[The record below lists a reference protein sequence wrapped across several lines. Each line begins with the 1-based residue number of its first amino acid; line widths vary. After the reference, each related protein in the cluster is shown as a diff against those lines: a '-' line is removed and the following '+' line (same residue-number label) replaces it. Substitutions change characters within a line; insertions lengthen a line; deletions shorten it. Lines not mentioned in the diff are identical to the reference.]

1 MPAPDTETDDFRLL
15 PPADFRL
22 AVVGGCGGIGRRLV
36 QVALASG
43 LKVAIV
49 DLPRSIDGHHPPPEC
64 GVYAADATDPGQVEA
79 AFAALADAWG
89 ALDGF
94 VNLCGFSPARQPIG
108 TLDFATWQQAID
120 GNLNAAFLTSKYALP
135 LLRLG
140 TAPTM
145 VHVASSLAV
154 KASAGY
160 GPYSA
165 AKAGILALTRM
176 LAAENAPGVRVNAV
190 APSAVRTEFI
200 TGGTGRSA
208 YPGSPL
214 LDLDAY
220 GKALPL
226 ARIAEPDDVLGPIL
240 FLLGPG
246 SRYMTGQVL
255 HVNGGLFQP

>member
-1 MPAPDTETDDFRLL
+1 MTDTTDFRLR

-36 QVALASG
+36 QGALASG
-43 LKVAIV
+43 LKVAII
-49 DLPRSIDGHHPPPEC
+49 DLPQSIAAHPPSPDC
-64 GVYAADATDPGQVEA
+64 SVYAADCSDSRQVEA
-79 AFAALADAWG
+79 AFGALAQAWG

-94 VNLCGFSPARQPIG
+94 VNLCGFSPARQPLE
-108 TLDFATWQQAID
+108 TVELATWQQAID
-120 GNLNAAFLTSKYALP
+120 GNLNAAFLTSKFALP
-135 LLRLG
+135 LLRRG
-140 TAPTM
+140 IAPAM

-176 LAAENAPGVRVNAV
+176 LATENAPGIRVNAV
-190 APSAVRTEFI
+190 APSAVRTEFV

-208 YPGSPL
+208 YPDAPL

-226 ARIAEPDDVLGPIL
+226 GRIAEPDDVVGPIL

>member
-1 MPAPDTETDDFRLL
+1 VTDATDFRLR
-15 PPADFRL
+15 PPAGFRL

-49 DLPRSIDGHHPPPEC
+49 DLPQSIAAHPPSPDC
-64 GVYAADATDPGQVEA
+64 SVYAADGSDSGQVEA
-79 AFAALADAWG
+79 AFGALGKAWG

-94 VNLCGFSPARQPIG
+94 VNLCGYSPARQPIEA
-108 TLDFATWQQAID
+108 LDLVTWQQAID
-120 GNLNAAFLTSKYALP
+120 GNLNAAFLTSKFALP
-135 LLRLG
+135 LLRRG
-140 TAPTM
+140 VTPSM
-145 VHVASSLAV
+145 VQVASSLAV
-154 KASAGY
+154 KASVGY

-165 AKAGILALTRM
+165 AKAGMLALVRM
-176 LAAENAPGVRVNAV
+176 LAAENAPGIRVNAV

-200 TGGTGRSA
+200 TGGTGRS
-208 YPGSPL
+208 PNPDSPL

-226 ARIAEPDDVLGPIL
+226 GRIAEPDDIVGPIL